1 MKKQFLMKLNFLLF
15 QINEC
20 MKKGILFFTML
31 VFNTSFIFSQSLP
44 KGISIYNQN
53 SKTPIPDVSVY
64 TSDFNFAEVS
74 DENGFVSL
82 KNLPASSKS
91 IIISAI
97 GFETKNILLSEI
109 TNDIIWL
116 LPKITTLTD
125 VVVRASAKTGIFK
138 TISDLDIHLRPIINS
153 QEVLRMVPGLFI
165 GQHAGG
171 GKAEQIFLRGFDLD
185 HGTDIHLTVDGLP
198 VNMVSHAHGQ
208 GYADL
213 HFVIPELIEKVNFSK
228 GPYYSDKGNLA
239 TAGYVAFKTKNYL
252 EKNFFKLE
260 GGQYN
265 TVRAITGINLLP
277 KGSSEKKQSLY
288 IAGEGSFTKGY
299 FDSPQNFSRFNGMI
313 KYHGKTGDNSTLT
326 ALLSGLTSK
335 WNASGQIPDRA
346 VADGTI
352 GFFGA
357 IDDNEGG
364 NTNRYNAS
372 AELMHNLSNGA
383 VLKNQLFY
391 SRYLFELYSNFTFFK
406 EDPVNGDQI
415 RQKEKRNILGY
426 NLSYQRDNSIGK
438 KKGQFTAGTQLR
450 YDDVNDIELTRTKNR
465 NVNTRDIMLGDINE
479 FNAGFFAQQKV
490 VLSSQWD
497 IATGVRL
504 DYFTNK
510 YNDKLAATVQSSNS
524 VIVSPKLNINYR
536 MNDKVQLYWYSGQGF
551 HSNDTR
557 VAVVQNGRE
566 VVTPAWGSDIGGIFK
581 LGRKAMLQTALW
593 YLWMKQEFV
602 YVGDEG
608 VVEPGGKTQRIGWD
622 LSLRYELSKNLYA
635 DADFTVTNPRALEVD
650 KAESYL
656 PLAPRFT
663 SVGGITY
670 RKEKGW
676 NGSLRYRYMAN
687 RPANEDNSVVAKGYF
702 VTDAAINYTKKNW
715 EAGISI
721 QNLFNTKWKET
732 QFDTES
738 RLQNETDPVSEIHF
752 TPGTPFFA
760 RLSFSLFF

>member
-1 MKKQFLMKLNFLLF
+1 MRKQFLFSVVLLF
-15 QINEC
+15 I
-20 MKKGILFFTML
+20 T
-31 VFNTSFIFSQSLP
+31 VTIFSQSLP
-44 KGISIYNQN
+44 KGITIY
-53 SKTPIPDVSVY
+53 SEAGKTPLPDVTVY
-64 TSDFNFAEVS
+64 TSDFSFAEIT
-74 DENGFVSL
+74 DENGFVSF
-82 KNLPASSKS
+82 KNLPANAKK

-97 GFETKNILLSEI
+97 GFETKNLMLTEI
-109 TNDIIWL
+109 TNTTIWL
-116 LPKITTLTD
+116 QSKITTLND
-125 VVVRASAKTGIFK
+125 VVVRASSKTGIFK
-138 TISDLDIHLRPIINS
+138 TISDLDIHIRPIVNS
-153 QEVLRMVPGLFI
+153 QEILRMVPGLFI

-185 HGTDIHLTVDGLP
+185 HGTDIHLSVDGLP

-213 HFVIPELIEKVNFSK
+213 HFVIPELIDKVNFSK
-228 GPYYSDKGNLA
+228 GPYYTDKGNLA

-277 KGSSEKKQSLY
+277 SGNSERNQSLY
-288 IAGEGSFTKGY
+288 FAGEGSFTKGY
-299 FDSPQNFSRFNGMI
+299 FDSPQDFSRFNGMI
-313 KYHGKTGDNSTLT
+313 KYHGKTGNNSTLT
-326 ALLSGLTSK
+326 ALVSGLTSK

-357 IDDNEGG
+357 IDNNEGG
-364 NTNRYNAS
+364 NTSRYNAS
-372 AELMHNLSNGA
+372 AELMHNLGNGA
-383 VLKNQLFY
+383 VIKNQLFY

-415 RQKEKRNILGY
+415 RQKEARDILGY
-426 NLSYQRDNSIGK
+426 NLSYQQDNNIGN
-438 KKGQFTAGTQLR
+438 KKGQFSTGAQLR
-450 YDDVNDIELTRTKNR
+450 YDIIDNIELTRTKNR
-465 NVNTRDIMLGDINE
+465 TVNTQPIMLGDINE
-479 FNAGFFAQQKV
+479 LNAGVFAQEKV
-490 VLSSQWD
+490 VLNSKWD
-497 IATGVRL
+497 IAAGIRL

-510 YNDKLAATVQSSNS
+510 YNDKLASTEQSSNS
-524 VIVSPKLNINYR
+524 VIVSPKLNLNYR

-557 VAVVQNGRE
+557 VAVVQNGRD
-566 VVTPAWGSDIGGIFK
+566 VVTPAWGSDVGGIFK
-581 LGRKAMLQTALW
+581 LGKKAMLQTAVW

-622 LSLRYELSKNLYA
+622 LSLRYELSKSLYA
-635 DADFTVTNPRALEVD
+635 DADITLTNPRALEVD

-687 RPANEDNSVVAKGYF
+687 RPANEDNSVIAKGYF
-702 VTDAAINYTKKNW
+702 VADAAINYTKNKW
-715 EAGISI
+715 EAGISV

-738 RLQNETDPVSEIHF
+738 RLQNETTPVSEIHF

>member
-20 MKKGILFFTML
+20 MNKGILFFTML

-91 IIISAI
+91 IIISTI

-426 NLSYQRDNSIGK
+426 NLSYQRDNSIGM
-438 KKGQFTAGTQLR
+438 KKGQFTAGAQLR
-450 YDDVNDIELTRTKNR
+450 YDDVNDIELTRTRNR
-465 NVNTRDIMLGDINE
+465 NVSTRDIMLGDINE
-479 FNAGFFAQQKV
+479 FNAGFFTQQKV

-656 PLAPRFT
+656 PLAPIFT

>member
-15 QINEC
+15 QINGC

-438 KKGQFTAGTQLR
+438 KKGQFTAGAQLR

>member
-1 MKKQFLMKLNFLLF
+1 MRKQFLFSVVLLF
-15 QINEC
+15 I
-20 MKKGILFFTML
+20 T
-31 VFNTSFIFSQSLP
+31 VTIFSQSLP
-44 KGISIYNQN
+44 KGITIY
-53 SKTPIPDVSVY
+53 SEAGKTPLPDVTVY
-64 TSDFNFAEVS
+64 TSDFSFAEIT
-74 DENGFVSL
+74 DENGFVSF
-82 KNLPASSKS
+82 KNLPANAKK

-97 GFETKNILLSEI
+97 GFETKNLMLTEI
-109 TNDIIWL
+109 TNTTIWL
-116 LPKITTLTD
+116 QSKITTLND
-125 VVVRASAKTGIFK
+125 VVVRASSKTGIFK
-138 TISDLDIHLRPIINS
+138 TISDLDIHIRPIVNS
-153 QEVLRMVPGLFI
+153 QEILRMVPGLFI

-185 HGTDIHLTVDGLP
+185 HGTDIHLSVDGLP

-213 HFVIPELIEKVNFSK
+213 HFVIPELIDKVNFSK

-277 KGSSEKKQSLY
+277 SGNSERNQSLY
-288 IAGEGSFTKGY
+288 FAGEGSFTKGY
-299 FDSPQNFSRFNGMI
+299 FDSPQDFSRFNGMI
-313 KYHGKTGDNSTLT
+313 KYHGKTGNNSTLT
-326 ALLSGLTSK
+326 ALVSGLTSK

-357 IDDNEGG
+357 IDNNEGG
-364 NTNRYNAS
+364 NTSRYNAS
-372 AELMHNLSNGA
+372 AELMHNLGNGA
-383 VLKNQLFY
+383 VIKNQLFY

-415 RQKEKRNILGY
+415 RQKEARDILGY
-426 NLSYQRDNSIGK
+426 NLSYQQDNNIGN
-438 KKGQFTAGTQLR
+438 KKGQFSTGAQLR
-450 YDDVNDIELTRTKNR
+450 YDIIDNIELTRTKNR
-465 NVNTRDIMLGDINE
+465 TVNTQPIMLGDINE
-479 FNAGFFAQQKV
+479 LNAGVFAQEKV
-490 VLSSQWD
+490 VLNSKWD
-497 IATGVRL
+497 IAAGIRL

-510 YNDKLAATVQSSNS
+510 YNDKLASAEQSSNS
-524 VIVSPKLNINYR
+524 VIVSPKLNLNYR

-557 VAVVQNGRE
+557 VAVVQNGRD
-566 VVTPAWGSDIGGIFK
+566 VVTPAWGSDVGGIFK
-581 LGRKAMLQTALW
+581 LGKKAMLQTAVW
-593 YLWMKQEFV
+593 YLWLKQEFV

-622 LSLRYELSKNLYA
+622 LSLRYELSKSLYA
-635 DADFTVTNPRALEVD
+635 DADITLTNPRALEVD

-687 RPANEDNSVVAKGYF
+687 RPANEDNSVIAKGYF
-702 VTDAAINYTKKNW
+702 VADAAINYTKNKW
-715 EAGISI
+715 EAGISV

-738 RLQNETDPVSEIHF
+738 RLQNETTPVSEIHF

>member
-1 MKKQFLMKLNFLLF
+1 MKKR
-15 QINEC
+15 
-20 MKKGILFFTML
+20 ILFFTML
-31 VFNTSFIFSQSLP
+31 VFNTSFIFSQSMP

-64 TSDFNFAEVS
+64 TSGFNFAEVS

-125 VVVRASAKTGIFK
+125 VVVRSSAKTGIFK

-524 VIVSPKLNINYR
+524 VIISPKLNINYR

-635 DADFTVTNPRALEVD
+635 DAAFTVTNPRALEVD